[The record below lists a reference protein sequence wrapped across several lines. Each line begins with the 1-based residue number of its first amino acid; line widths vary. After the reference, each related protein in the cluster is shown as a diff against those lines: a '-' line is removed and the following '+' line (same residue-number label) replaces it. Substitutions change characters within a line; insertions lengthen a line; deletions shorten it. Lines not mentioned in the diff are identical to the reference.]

1 MKILYLAAGNGLLKY
16 EDVTYQDLIIKRDLG
31 GDMLNID
38 LTLYDLIVA
47 TPPCNFW
54 SKASGNKT
62 SQYALDTKNLLPKIL
77 EKLIFSHKPYIVE
90 NVINKR
96 RMIEHGILPFYQML
110 YHTVGRHSYFTNI
123 NVDLSQIKQDYDFKY
138 GGYLLVPRIEQQ
150 GGSNVKEVLEFI
162 IDQYISN
169 KEDVATRIVKHYIEM
184 LKGVRS

>member
-77 EKLIFSHKPYIVE
+77 EKLIFSHKPYI
-90 NVINKR
+90 
-96 RMIEHGILPFYQML
+96 
-110 YHTVGRHSYFTNI
+110 
-123 NVDLSQIKQDYDFKY
+123 
-138 GGYLLVPRIEQQ
+138 
-150 GGSNVKEVLEFI
+150 
-162 IDQYISN
+162 SN